1 MSSPQQPKRRQY
13 ESISEAAARVGVSIK
28 TIRRWIASGH
38 LVGYRMGPR
47 LLRIDPD
54 ELDGMLTLVPTV
66 ASRGRRSR

>member
-1 MSSPQQPKRRQY
+1 MNSPQQPKRRQY

-38 LVGYRMGPR
+38 LAGYRMGPR

-54 ELDGMLTLVPTV
+54 ELDGMLTLIPTV
-66 ASRGRRSR
+66 ASRRRRPR